1 MKTLPYVRKQ
11 ETLEMLKKNDFVH
24 VNQLSE
30 KFQVSY
36 MTINRDL
43 KELEEDGAVTR
54 VYGGV
59 TLASANNGSSLLN
72 GQAKRHGDNDP
83 ISPYYD
89 LTIEERFN
97 KSLEYKQAIA
107 EKAAEYVNEGDV
119 IALDPSTTTLHMCP
133 YLQDKNITV
142 VTTSIMV
149 TLQFSTSKTVQVL
162 LTGGVLRKSSLSLV
176 NIQSGDIL
184 DSIVINKCFLSSHAI
199 SFENGLTDLTLEE
212 SESKNVLI
220 QRSKEVFVLVD
231 SSKICYDASFSVC
244 NKREIDTIITDSK
257 SNLAEN
263 QIRCLKQFSDYGS
276 NIVFASE

>member
-59 TLASANNGSSLLN
+59 TLAAPNNGSSLLT

-97 KSLEYKQAIA
+97 KSLESKQAIA
-107 EKAAEYVNEGDV
+107 EKAAEFVNEGDV

-133 YLQDKNITV
+133 YLQDKKITV

-149 TLQFSTSKTVQVL
+149 TLQFSTSETVQVL

-199 SFENGLTDLTLEE
+199 SFEHGLTDLTLEE

-231 SSKICYDASFSVC
+231 NTKICYDASFSVC
-244 NKREIDTIITDSK
+244 NKREIDTIITDSE
-257 SNLAEN
+257 SNLANN